1 MTTPLALIFN
11 RLFLCFFVAG
21 GVLFARPVFGIQ
33 VEELDAG
40 RPWRVEKIE
49 ISGNTSFSG
58 SEILREL
65 LTKVRPWYLFWEAEN
80 VFDPI
85 TFREDLER
93 IRRFY
98 EARGYYQTH
107 VTYDLTADPQSGQVE
122 VKIEVF
128 EGPPV
133 IVSDVHVEV
142 SDGSSLSP
150 PQLPLKQGEIFV
162 EESYRKGEETLRNFF
177 LEHGYAH
184 VTTERRAEVNLDQNQ
199 VIVWYQADPGPLS
212 VFGATTVAGTDDVD
226 PEIVLRELS
235 YQPGEIFSPAKIA
248 ESQAKILALDLFGL
262 VRIVPKEVSGKPS
275 MVPMEVQVSEKEPRE
290 IRVGIG
296 YGTEDEFRA
305 QLRWQHNNWLGNG
318 RRLSVE
324 ARYSSITTTGAI
336 TLVQPHFFSPRTRGI
351 VSLRQDREDEDT
363 YVLNASRF
371 NPRVEHGFTPQLV
384 GFIGYRLEYDR
395 FDRIGE
401 AAIEALGGVRER
413 GMMSG
418 PTLGVVWNTSDGPLN
433 PSKGEVVTFSF
444 GQAGKIWGGQ
454 YSFYKVTTEAK
465 KYHLLGWETIL
476 AGRLK
481 IGFAEPLGPE
491 ENLPI
496 SERLYAGGEKSV
508 RGYAR
513 RKLGPLDSRGNPI
526 GGLSLIEGSVELRRP
541 IWGPL
546 GGALFIDF
554 GQVSLRSFDL
564 PVNDLKFG
572 SGFGLNYQTPLGPL
586 ALYLGFP
593 WRPPRGEASWQI
605 YFSVGAYF

>member
-1 MTTPLALIFN
+1 
-11 RLFLCFFVAG
+11 LFLFVAG
-21 GVLFARPVFGIQ
+21 WVLFVRPVLAIQ
-33 VEELDAG
+33 IEELDAA
-40 RPWRVEKIE
+40 RQWRAEKIE
-49 ISGNTSFSG
+49 ISGNTKFSD
-58 SEILREL
+58 SEILTEL
-65 LTKVRPWYLFWEAEN
+65 LTQVRPWYLFWEREN
-80 VFDPI
+80 VFDPV

-98 EARGYYQTH
+98 EARGYYQAQ
-107 VTYDLTADPQSGQVE
+107 VTYDLAADSEKGTLQIRIAIV
-122 VKIEVF
+122 
-128 EGPPV
+128 EGPPL
-133 IVSDVHVEV
+133 IVSQVNVEI
-142 SDGSSLSP
+142 SASSLSP
-150 PQLPLKQGEIFV
+150 PKLPIEEGEIFV

-199 VIVWYQADPGPLS
+199 VIVWYQADPGPLT
-212 VFGATTVAGTDDVD
+212 VFGETTVSGTDQVD
-226 PEIVLRELS
+226 PEIVLRELF

-262 VRIVPKEVSGKPS
+262 VRIAPKEVSGRPS
-275 MVPMEVQVSEKEPRE
+275 TVPMEVQVSEKEPRE

-296 YGTEDEFRA
+296 YGTEDKFRA
-305 QLRWQHNNWLGNG
+305 QVRWQHNNWLGNG

-336 TLVQPHFFSPRTRGI
+336 TLVQPHFFSPRSRGI
-351 VSLRQDREDEDT
+351 LSLRQDREDEET
-363 YVLNASRF
+363 YLLNASRF
-371 NPRVEHGFTPQLV
+371 YPRLEHVFTPQLV
-384 GFIGYRLEYDR
+384 GLIGYRLEYDR

-401 AAIEALGGVRER
+401 DAIEALGGVRER
-413 GMMSG
+413 GLMSG
-418 PTLGVVWNTSDGPLN
+418 PTVGLVWNTSDGPLN
-433 PSKGEVVTFSF
+433 PTKGEVVSITF

-454 YSFYKVTTEAK
+454 YSFYKFTTEAK

-513 RKLGPLDSRGNPI
+513 RKLGPLDARGNPI

-546 GGALFIDF
+546 AGALFIDF

-586 ALYLGFP
+586 GLYLGFP

>member
-1 MTTPLALIFN
+1 VTTSLLGLRNRFFFSFLITGWIF
-11 RLFLCFFVAG
+11 
-21 GVLFARPVFGIQ
+21 FARPVLGIQ
-33 VEELDAG
+33 LEELDAA
-40 RPWRVEKIE
+40 RQWRVEKIE
-49 ISGNTSFSG
+49 ISGNTKFSD

-65 LTKVRPWYLFWEAEN
+65 LTKVRPWYLFWEAESS
-80 VFDPI
+80 FDPI

-98 EARGYYQTH
+98 EARGYYQTR

-133 IVSDVHVEV
+133 IVSEVHVEV

-150 PQLPLKQGEIFV
+150 PQPPLKQGEIFG

-199 VIVWYQADPGPLS
+199 VIVWYQADPGPLT
-212 VFGATTVAGTDDVD
+212 VFGETTVAGTDKVD

-235 YQPGEIFSPAKIA
+235 YRPGEIFSPAKIA

-262 VRIVPKEVSGKPS
+262 VRITPKEISGKPS
-275 MVPMEVQVSEKEPRE
+275 TVPMEVQVSEKEPRE
-290 IRVGIG
+290 IRVAVG
-296 YGTEDEFRA
+296 YATEDEFRA

-324 ARYSSITTTGAI
+324 AKYSSITTTGAI
-336 TLVQPHFFSPRTRGI
+336 TLVQPHFFSPRARGI
-351 VSLRQDREDEDT
+351 ISLRQDRDDEDT

-395 FDRIGE
+395 FDKIGE

-413 GMMSG
+413 GWMSG
-418 PTLGVVWNTSDGPLN
+418 PTLGLVWNTSDGPLN
-433 PSKGEVVTFSF
+433 PTKGEVVSFTF

-481 IGFAEPLGPE
+481 IGFAEPLGAE

-564 PVNDLKFG
+564 PVNDVKFG

>member
-1 MTTPLALIFN
+1 MTTSLARLFN
-11 RLFLCFFVAG
+11 RLFLSLVVAG
-21 GVLFARPVFGIQ
+21 GVLFTRPVLGIQ
-33 VEELDAG
+33 LEELDAA
-40 RPWRVEKIE
+40 RQWRVEKIE
-49 ISGNTSFSG
+49 ISGNTKFSD

-80 VFDPI
+80 NFDPI
-85 TFREDLER
+85 TFREDFER

-98 EARGYYQTH
+98 EARGYYQTR

-122 VKIEVF
+122 IKIEVF

-133 IVSDVHVEV
+133 IVSEVHVEV

-199 VIVWYQADPGPLS
+199 VMVWYQADPGPLTF
-212 VFGATTVAGTDDVD
+212 FGETTVSGTDKVD
-226 PEIVLRELS
+226 PKIVLRELS
-235 YQPGEIFSPAKIA
+235 YRPGEIFSPAKIA

-275 MVPMEVQVSEKEPRE
+275 TVPMEVQVSEKEARE
-290 IRVGIG
+290 IRVAVG
-296 YGTEDEFRA
+296 YATEDEFRA

-324 ARYSSITTTGAI
+324 AKYSSITTTGAI

-351 VSLRQDREDEDT
+351 ISLRQDREDEDT

-395 FDRIGE
+395 FDKIGE

-413 GMMSG
+413 GLMSG
-418 PTLGVVWNTSDGPLN
+418 PNLGLVWNTSDGPLN
-433 PSKGEVVTFSF
+433 PTKGEVVTFSF

-513 RKLGPLDSRGNPI
+513 RKLGPLDARGNPI

-593 WRPPRGEASWQI
+593 WRPPRGEASWQF

>member
-1 MTTPLALIFN
+1 MTTSLLGLPN
-11 RLFLCFFVAG
+11 RFFSCLLVAG
-21 GVLFARPVFGIQ
+21 WIFFARPVLGIQ
-33 VEELDAG
+33 LEELDAA
-40 RPWRVEKIE
+40 RQWRVEKIE
-49 ISGNTSFSG
+49 ISGNTKFSD

-65 LTKVRPWYLFWEAEN
+65 LTKVRPWYLFWEAESS
-80 VFDPI
+80 FDPI

-98 EARGYYQTH
+98 EARGYYQTR

-133 IVSDVHVEV
+133 IVSEVHVEV

-177 LEHGYAH
+177 LERGYAH

-199 VIVWYQADPGPLS
+199 VIVWYQADPGPLT
-212 VFGATTVAGTDDVD
+212 VFGATTVVGTDNVD

-262 VRIVPKEVSGKPS
+262 VRIVPKEVPGKPS
-275 MVPMEVQVSEKEPRE
+275 SVPMEIQVSEKEARE

-336 TLVQPHFFSPRTRGI
+336 TLVQPHFFSPRTRAI

-363 YVLNASRF
+363 YLLNASRF
-371 NPRVEHGFTPQLV
+371 SPRLEHGFTPQLV

-395 FDRIGE
+395 LDRIGE
-401 AAIEALGGVRER
+401 AAIEALGSVRER
-413 GMMSG
+413 GMLSG
-418 PTLGVVWNTSDGPLN
+418 PTLGLVWNTSDGPLN
-433 PSKGEVVTFSF
+433 PTKGEVATFTF

-454 YSFYKVTTEAK
+454 YSFYKVTAEAK
-465 KYHLLGWETIL
+465 KYLLLGWETIL

-496 SERLYAGGEKSV
+496 FERLYAGGEKSV

-513 RKLGPLDSRGNPI
+513 RKLGPLDARGNPI

-541 IWGPL
+541 IWGSL

-572 SGFGLNYQTPLGPL
+572 SGFGLNYQTPVGPL

>member
-1 MTTPLALIFN
+1 VTTSLLGLRNRFFFSFLVTGWIF
-11 RLFLCFFVAG
+11 
-21 GVLFARPVFGIQ
+21 FARPVLGIQ
-33 VEELDAG
+33 LEELDAA
-40 RPWRVEKIE
+40 RQWRVEKIE
-49 ISGNTSFSG
+49 ISGNTKFSDT
-58 SEILREL
+58 EILREL
-65 LTKVRPWYLFWEAEN
+65 LTKVRPWYLFWEAESS
-80 VFDPI
+80 FDPI

-98 EARGYYQTH
+98 EARGYYQTR

-133 IVSDVHVEV
+133 IVSEVHVEV

-150 PQLPLKQGEIFV
+150 PQLPLKQGEIFG

-184 VTTERRAEVNLDQNQ
+184 VTTERRAEVNVDKNQ
-199 VIVWYQADPGPLS
+199 ASAWYQADPGPLS
-212 VFGATTVAGTDDVD
+212 VFGKTTIAGTDKVD

-235 YQPGEIFSPAKIA
+235 YKPGEIFSPAKIA

-262 VRIVPKEVSGKPS
+262 VRIAPKEVSGKPS
-275 MVPMEVQVSEKEPRE
+275 IVPMEVQVSEKEPRE

-324 ARYSSITTTGAI
+324 AKYSSITTTGAI

-351 VSLRQDREDEDT
+351 LSLRQDREDEDT

-371 NPRVEHGFTPQLV
+371 YPRVEHGFTPQLV

-395 FDRIGE
+395 LDKIGE
-401 AAIEALGGVRER
+401 AAIEALGAVRER
-413 GMMSG
+413 GWMSG
-418 PTLGVVWNTSDGPLN
+418 PTLGLVWNTSDGPLN
-433 PSKGEVVTFSF
+433 PTKGEVVSFTF

-454 YSFYKVTTEAK
+454 FSFYKVTTEAK
-465 KYHLLGWETIL
+465 KYLLLGWETIL

-496 SERLYAGGEKSV
+496 FERFYAGGEKSV

-513 RKLGPLDSRGNPI
+513 RKLGPLDARGNPI

>member
-1 MTTPLALIFN
+1 MTKFLVELPNRSFFSLLVVGWIF
-11 RLFLCFFVAG
+11 
-21 GVLFARPVFGIQ
+21 FARPVLGIQ
-33 VEELDAG
+33 LEELDAT
-40 RPWRVEKIE
+40 RQWRVEKIE
-49 ISGNTSFSG
+49 ISGNTKFSDT
-58 SEILREL
+58 EILREL
-65 LTKVRPWYLFWEAEN
+65 LTKVRPWYLFWEAESS
-80 VFDPI
+80 FDPV

-122 VKIEVF
+122 VKIEVL

-133 IVSDVHVEV
+133 IVSDVHVEI

-150 PQLPLKQGEIFV
+150 PRLPLKQDEIFV

-177 LEHGYAH
+177 LEWGYAH
-184 VTTERRAEVNLDQNQ
+184 ATTERRAEVNLDQNQ

-212 VFGATTVAGTDDVD
+212 VFGETTVAGTDNVD

-235 YQPGEIFSPAKIA
+235 YQPGEIFSPTKIA

-275 MVPMEVQVSEKEPRE
+275 IVPMEVQVSEKEPRE

-318 RRLSVE
+318 RRLSIE

-351 VSLRQDREDEDT
+351 LSLRQDREDEDT

-371 NPRVEHGFTPQLV
+371 YPRVEHGFTPQLV

-395 FDRIGE
+395 FDKIGE

-418 PTLGVVWNTSDGPLN
+418 PTLGLVWNTSDGPLN
-433 PSKGEVVTFSF
+433 PTKGEVVSFSF

-465 KYHLLGWETIL
+465 KYLLLGWETIL

-481 IGFAEPLGPE
+481 IGFAEPLGAE

-513 RKLGPLDSRGNPI
+513 RKLGPLDARGNPI

-564 PVNDLKFG
+564 PVNNLKFG

>member
-1 MTTPLALIFN
+1 
-11 RLFLCFFVAG
+11 
-21 GVLFARPVFGIQ
+21 
-33 VEELDAG
+33 
-40 RPWRVEKIE
+40 
-49 ISGNTSFSG
+49 
-58 SEILREL
+58 
-65 LTKVRPWYLFWEAEN
+65 
-80 VFDPI
+80 
-85 TFREDLER
+85 
-93 IRRFY
+93 
-98 EARGYYQTH
+98 
-107 VTYDLTADPQSGQVE
+107 
-122 VKIEVF
+122 
-128 EGPPV
+128 
-133 IVSDVHVEV
+133 
-142 SDGSSLSP
+142 
-150 PQLPLKQGEIFV
+150 
-162 EESYRKGEETLRNFF
+162 
-177 LEHGYAH
+177 
-184 VTTERRAEVNLDQNQ
+184 
-199 VIVWYQADPGPLS
+199 
-212 VFGATTVAGTDDVD
+212 
-226 PEIVLRELS
+226 LS

-351 VSLRQDREDEDT
+351 LSLRQDREDEDT

-395 FDRIGE
+395 FDKIGE

-413 GMMSG
+413 GMISG

-454 YSFYKVTTEAK
+454 YSFYKVTTEAR

>member
-1 MTTPLALIFN
+1 MF
-11 RLFLCFFVAG
+11 
-21 GVLFARPVFGIQ
+21 FARPVLGIQ
-33 VEELDAG
+33 LEELDAA
-40 RPWRVEKIE
+40 RQWRVEKVE
-49 ISGNTSFSG
+49 ISGNTKFAE
-58 SEILREL
+58 SEILNEL

-80 VFDPI
+80 SFDPI

-98 EARGYYQTH
+98 EARGYYQTQ

-122 VKIEVF
+122 VKIEVL

-133 IVSDVHVEV
+133 IVSEVHVDI
-142 SDGSSLSP
+142 SDDSSLSP

-212 VFGATTVAGTDDVD
+212 VFGETTVSGTDNVD

-235 YQPGEIFSPAKIA
+235 YQPGEIFSSAKIA

-262 VRIVPKEVSGKPS
+262 VRIAPKEVSGKPS
-275 MVPMEVQVSEKEPRE
+275 IVPMEVQVSEKEPRE

-296 YGTEDEFRA
+296 YGTEDKFRA
-305 QLRWQHNNWLGNG
+305 QLRWQHNNWLGDG

-336 TLVQPHFFSPRTRGI
+336 TLVQPHFFSTRTRGI
-351 VSLRQDREDEDT
+351 LSLRQDREDEDT

-371 NPRVEHGFTPQLV
+371 NPRVEHGFSPQLV

-395 FDRIGE
+395 FDKIGE

-413 GMMSG
+413 GLMSG
-418 PTLGVVWNTSDGPLN
+418 PTLGLVWNTSDGPLK
-433 PSKGEVVTFSF
+433 PTKGEVVSFTF

-513 RKLGPLDSRGNPI
+513 RKLGPLDARGNPI

-593 WRPPRGEASWQI
+593 WRPPHGEASWQI

>member
-1 MTTPLALIFN
+1 VTKFLVELPNRSFFSLLVVGWIF
-11 RLFLCFFVAG
+11 
-21 GVLFARPVFGIQ
+21 FARPVLGIQ
-33 VEELDAG
+33 LEELDAA
-40 RPWRVEKIE
+40 RQWRVEKIE
-49 ISGNTSFSG
+49 ISGNTKFSE
-58 SEILREL
+58 SEILHEL
-65 LTKVRPWYLFWEAEN
+65 LTKVRPWYLFWEAESS
-80 VFDPI
+80 FDPI

-98 EARGYYQTH
+98 EARGYYQTR

-122 VKIEVF
+122 IKIEVF
-128 EGPPV
+128 EGPPL
-133 IVSDVHVEV
+133 IVSEVHVEI

-150 PQLPLKQGEIFV
+150 PQLSLKQGEIFV
-162 EESYRKGEETLRNFF
+162 EESYRKDEETLRNFF

-184 VTTERRAEVNLDQNQ
+184 VTTERRAEVNLNQNQ
-199 VIVWYQADPGPLS
+199 VIVWYQADPGPLT
-212 VFGATTVAGTDDVD
+212 VFGETTVSGTDNVD

-235 YQPGEIFSPAKIA
+235 YRSGEVFSPAKIA

-275 MVPMEVQVSEKEPRE
+275 TVPMEVQVSEKEPRE
-290 IRVGIG
+290 IRVAVG
-296 YGTEDEFRA
+296 YATEDEFRA

-324 ARYSSITTTGAI
+324 AKYSSITTTGAI

-351 VSLRQDREDEDT
+351 ISLRQDREDEDT

-371 NPRVEHGFTPQLV
+371 YPRVEHGFTPQLV
-384 GFIGYRLEYDR
+384 GFIGYRLEYDH
-395 FDRIGE
+395 FDKIGE

-418 PTLGVVWNTSDGPLN
+418 PTLGLVWNTSDGPLN
-433 PSKGEVVTFSF
+433 PTKGEVVSFTF

-476 AGRLK
+476 ASRLK

-513 RKLGPLDSRGNPI
+513 RKLGPLDARGNPI

-593 WRPPRGEASWQI
+593 WRPPRGEASWKI

>member
-1 MTTPLALIFN
+1 VTTPLAPIFN

-21 GVLFARPVFGIQ
+21 GVLFARPVLGIQ
-33 VEELDAG
+33 VEELDAA
-40 RPWRVEKIE
+40 RQWRVEKIE
-49 ISGNTSFSG
+49 ISGNTRFSD

-80 VFDPI
+80 NFDPI

-98 EARGYYQTH
+98 EARGYYQTR
-107 VTYDLTADPQSGQVE
+107 VSYDLTADPQSGQVE

-133 IVSDVHVEV
+133 IVSEVHVEI
-142 SDGSSLSP
+142 SDASSLSP
-150 PQLPLKQGEIFV
+150 PQLPLKQDEIFV
-162 EESYRKGEETLRNFF
+162 EEAYRKGEETLRNFF
-177 LEHGYAH
+177 LEWGYAH
-184 VTTERRAEVNLDQNQ
+184 VTTERRAEVNIDQNQ
-199 VIVWYQADPGPLS
+199 VMVWYQADPGPLTF
-212 VFGATTVAGTDDVD
+212 FGETTVSGTDKVD

-235 YQPGEIFSPAKIA
+235 YKPGEIFSPAKIA

-262 VRIVPKEVSGKPS
+262 VRITPKAVSGKPS
-275 MVPMEVQVSEKEPRE
+275 TVPMEVQVSEKEARE
-290 IRVGIG
+290 IRVAVG
-296 YGTEDEFRA
+296 YATEDEFRA

-324 ARYSSITTTGAI
+324 AKYSSITTTGAI

-351 VSLRQDREDEDT
+351 LSLRQDREDEDT
-363 YVLNASRF
+363 YLLNASRF
-371 NPRVEHGFTPQLV
+371 NPRVEHGFTPHLV

-395 FDRIGE
+395 FDKIGE

-433 PSKGEVVTFSF
+433 PTKGEVVTFSF

-481 IGFAEPLGPE
+481 IGFAEPLGAE

-513 RKLGPLDSRGNPI
+513 RKLGPLDARGNPI

-605 YFSVGAYF
+605 YFSVGPYF

>member
-1 MTTPLALIFN
+1 MTTSLVGLPN
-11 RLFLCFFVAG
+11 RFFFSFLVAG
-21 GVLFARPVFGIQ
+21 WIFFARPVLGIQ
-33 VEELDAG
+33 LEELDPA
-40 RPWRVEKIE
+40 RQWRVEKIE
-49 ISGNTSFSG
+49 ISGNTKFSDT
-58 SEILREL
+58 EILREL
-65 LTKVRPWYLFWEAEN
+65 LTKVRPWYLFWEAESS
-80 VFDPI
+80 FDPI

-93 IRRFY
+93 VRRFY
-98 EARGYYQTH
+98 EARGYYHTRL
-107 VTYDLTADPQSGQVE
+107 TYDLTADPQSGQVE

-133 IVSDVHVEV
+133 IVSEVHVEV
-142 SDGSSLSP
+142 SGSSPLSP

-162 EESYRKGEETLRNFF
+162 EESYRKGEEVLRNFF

-184 VTTERRAEVNLDQNQ
+184 VTTERRAEVNLDQDQ
-199 VIVWYQADPGPLS
+199 ASVWYQADPGPLS
-212 VFGATTVAGTDDVD
+212 VFGETRVVGTDKVD
-226 PEIVLRELS
+226 SEIILRELS

-275 MVPMEVQVSEKEPRE
+275 VVPMEVQVSEKEARE

-318 RRLSVE
+318 RRLSLE
-324 ARYSSITTTGAI
+324 AKYSSITTTGAI

-351 VSLRQDREDEDT
+351 LSLRQDREDEDT

-395 FDRIGE
+395 LDKIGE
-401 AAIEALGGVRER
+401 AAIEALGSVRER
-413 GMMSG
+413 GMLSG
-418 PTLGVVWNTSDGPLN
+418 PNLGLVWNTSDGPLN
-433 PSKGEVVTFSF
+433 PTKGEVVTFTF

-465 KYHLLGWETIL
+465 KYLLLGWETIL
-476 AGRLK
+476 ASRLK

-496 SERLYAGGEKSV
+496 FERLYAGGEKSV

-513 RKLGPLDSRGNPI
+513 RKLGPLDARGNPI
-526 GGLSLIEGSVELRRP
+526 GGLSLIEGSVELRRS

-546 GGALFIDF
+546 GGALFVDF
-554 GQVSLRSFDL
+554 GQVSTRSFDL

-572 SGFGLNYQTPLGPL
+572 SGFGLNYQTPVGPL

-593 WRPPRGEASWQI
+593 FRPPRGEKSWQI
-605 YFSVGAYF
+605 YFSVGAFF

>member
-1 MTTPLALIFN
+1 MTTSLVGLPN
-11 RLFLCFFVAG
+11 RFFFSFLVAG
-21 GVLFARPVFGIQ
+21 WVFFARPVLGIQ
-33 VEELDAG
+33 LEELDAA
-40 RPWRVEKIE
+40 RQWRVEKIE
-49 ISGNTSFSG
+49 ISGNTKFSD

-65 LTKVRPWYLFWEAEN
+65 LTKVRPWYLFWEAESS
-80 VFDPI
+80 FDPI

-98 EARGYYQTH
+98 EARGYYQTR
-107 VTYDLTADPQSGQVE
+107 VTYDLTADPQSGQLE
-122 VKIEVF
+122 VKIEVI

-133 IVSDVHVEV
+133 IVSQVKVEV
-142 SDGSSLSP
+142 SGSSLSP
-150 PQLPLKQGEIFV
+150 PELPIKQGEIFV

-199 VIVWYQADPGPLS
+199 VIVWYQADPGPLT
-212 VFGATTVAGTDDVD
+212 VFGETTVSGTDKVD

-235 YQPGEIFSPAKIA
+235 YKPGEIFSPAKIA

-275 MVPMEVQVSEKEPRE
+275 TVPMEVQVSEKEARE
-290 IRVGIG
+290 IRVAVG
-296 YGTEDEFRA
+296 YATEDEFRA

-318 RRLSVE
+318 RRLSIE
-324 ARYSSITTTGAI
+324 AKYSSITTTGAI

-351 VSLRQDREDEDT
+351 ISLRQDREDEDT

-395 FDRIGE
+395 FDKIGE

-413 GMMSG
+413 GLMSG
-418 PTLGVVWNTSDGPLN
+418 PNLGLVWNTSDGPLN
-433 PSKGEVVTFSF
+433 PTKGEVVTFSF

-513 RKLGPLDSRGNPI
+513 RKLGPLDARGNPI

-593 WRPPRGEASWQI
+593 WRPPRGEASWQF